1 MNEHNKELDG
11 KWVSFKDE
19 SKKHRTEVD
28 DMGLRDALVEVK
40 EAAKLTERM
49 ESTERD
55 TTTLTNRKVDKRL
68 LNLEHGVKHQQQKS
82 GKQHTAR
89 LEATIR
95 EHDDEI
101 AIIDVR
107 LDIQDN
113 TQEVSRQS

>member
-19 SKKHRTEVD
+19 SKKHRTE
-28 DMGLRDALVEVK
+28 
-40 EAAKLTERM
+40 AKLTERM

-82 GKQHTAR
+82 GKQHTVR

-95 EHDDEI
+95 EHDDEEI

-113 TQEVSRQS
+113 TQEVRHQSQQAMTLELHLDT

>member
-55 TTTLTNRKVDKRL
+55 TTTLTNRKVDKQL
-68 LNLEHGVKHQQQKS
+68 LNLEHGVRTNSKNQ
-82 GKQHTAR
+82 GN
-89 LEATIR
+89 
-95 EHDDEI
+95 
-101 AIIDVR
+101 
-107 LDIQDN
+107 N
-113 TQEVSRQS
+113 TQCGLKQQFEKTMMKKLPS